1 MGFNSGVNISYW
13 HVLIRVIL
21 LFSLHL
27 VFQFLNIFILY
38 KGAPSFLN
46 VLCYL
51 SAGNFLLF
59 CKRMVPVWWEPFAF
73 SLSLL
78 LLYWSNQG
86 WGIANCTHTKYYL
99 FYKFLQ

>member
-1 MGFNSGVNISYW
+1 MGRGVWKTVGFNSGVNISYW
-13 HVLIRVIL
+13 HALIRVILL

-27 VFQFLNIFILY
+27 VFQFLNFFILY

-59 CKRMVPVWWEPFAF
+59 CKRIGMVETLLL
-73 SLSLL
+73 SLSLSPSCF
-78 LLYWSNQG
+78 LY
-86 WGIANCTHTKYYL
+86 
-99 FYKFLQ
+99 